1 MAIGTKTDFVIYNEQ
16 FWGGVIETLQQ
27 NADAFNAASSNAL
40 RLVTRGLKG
49 EYERESFLKSTASLV
64 SRRDPSS
71 TGSVT
76 DNKLAQGELIG
87 VKVNRRLGPVSQSR
101 DAFRKIG
108 VSPDEFSMMLG
119 AQAGVAIA
127 VDYINIA
134 IGAAK
139 AAILNVGSSALKYD
153 NTGNSPSTL
162 SHPALVSGMALFGD
176 RASRLEC
183 FVMHSKPYY
192 DLVKQA
198 LSDKILNV
206 ADVVVYK
213 GTTATLGKPTVIL
226 DSPSLINLV
235 AGSPA
240 STTYDV
246 LALVENAVEVAESEE
261 RDIISQ
267 PVTGLENIVD
277 RIQGEYA
284 FNLRIKGMQWNT
296 ATGVNPTD
304 TQIMTTTN
312 WLFQA
317 SDNKMAPGVDIVTK

>member
-1 MAIGTKTDFVIYNEQ
+1 M
-16 FWGGVIETLQQ
+16 QQ
-27 NADAFNAASSNAL
+27 NADAFNAASNNAL

-49 EYERESFLKSTASLV
+49 EYERESFLKSTSSLV
-64 SRRDPSS
+64 ARRDPTS
-71 TGSVT
+71 TSAVT
-76 DNKLAQGELIG
+76 DNKLAQGELVG

-139 AAILNVGSSALKYD
+139 FSILGVGASALKYD
-153 NTGNSPSTL
+153 NTGQSPTTL

-176 RASRLEC
+176 RSSRLEC
-183 FVMHSKPYY
+183 FVMHSKPYF

-206 ADVVVYK
+206 ADVAVYK
-213 GTTATLGKPTVIL
+213 GTTATLGKPTVII
-226 DSPSLINLV
+226 DSPNLVNLV
-235 AGSPA
+235 AGSA
-240 STTYDV
+240 SQTTYDV
-246 LALVENAVEVAESEE
+246 LALVENAIEVAESEE

-267 PVTGLENIVD
+267 PVTGLENLVD

-284 FNLRIKGMQWNT
+284 FNLRVKGMQWNT

-304 TQIMTTTN
+304 AQLMTSSN
-312 WLFQA
+312 WLYQPA
-317 SDNKMAPGVDIVTK
+317 DNKLAPGVDIVTK